1 MSEPTS
7 KASKASKAVA
17 DRRRG
22 TSNRGLPGSDGD
34 RSASSRTRGLNSPY
48 GTMSRRCSSPKS
60 IRVSADYAEFERI
73 VMDWQSRCVQSR
85 TEVSGVPARREVEL
99 VANNPSL
106 RRIWEEST
114 EGEVVVVYARY
125 TWSQFRATAIDFY
138 TDRKRKKEKKRRK
151 RKPTRTPT
159 TTLAI
164 SVPPTSVY
172 DAIALVRNAR
182 ARLKGPDADVPAII
196 RDLEQVIAYYV
207 GLYKYKNFIQFQGR
221 NEGWFKNMAK
231 SALALTWKRSDVQY
245 AVGMSRDQ
253 VQGLVR
259 RLRMQKKNVSDDQFK
274 HALSVLQSF
283 RGGVEVAA
291 GEALSFEVRANPYS
305 AALARRVPSGFSKQE
320 ARMWDWL
327 RFYRKQ
333 IRTHAIKFKIDRRAV
348 AGVIAWEAMFN
359 VMRSSPRSAGPGKMH
374 LYDNALGGFGFER
387 EDALP
392 DELEARGYV
401 SKKTEAQQERWLAT
415 VRGSLEYISAGFR
428 AAADITQRE
437 LKIDIS
443 YRPKVLVAFY
453 HSFLL
458 KDWEARMRKK
468 RTEGDAT
475 FAIKSKMALW
485 VDANLDFLE
494 SAVGRPGSGG
504 VVTR

>member
-1 MSEPTS
+1 MSDPTS
-7 KASKASKAVA
+7 KVA
-17 DRRRG
+17 TDQRRG
-22 TSNRGLPGSDGD
+22 TSNRGLPGSGGD
-34 RSASSRTRGLNSPY
+34 RGASSRTRELNSPY
-48 GTMSRRCSSPKS
+48 GTMSRRCSEPIS
-60 IRVSADYAEFERI
+60 IRVPADYAEFERI

-85 TEVSGVPARREVEL
+85 TKVAGVPARREVEL

-106 RRIWEEST
+106 RRIWQDST
-114 EGEVVVVYARY
+114 EGEVVAVYARY
-125 TWSQFRATAIDFY
+125 TWGQFRATAIDFY
-138 TDRKRKKEKKRRK
+138 TDRKRKKKKQRKRRPTP
-151 RKPTRTPT
+151 KPNPNSIPT
-159 TTLAI
+159 TKPATPA
-164 SVPPTSVY
+164 PPTSVY
-172 DAIALVRNAR
+172 EAIAVVRDAR
-182 ARLKGPDADVPAII
+182 TRLKEAEPDIPAII
-196 RDLEQVIAYYV
+196 RDLELVVAYYV
-207 GLYKYKNFIQFQGR
+207 GLYKYKNFVRFQGR

-245 AVGMSRDQ
+245 FVGMSRDY

-259 RLRMQKKNVSDDQFK
+259 RLRLQKNNVPDAQFEL
-274 HALSVLQSF
+274 ALSVLQSF
-283 RGGVEVAA
+283 RGGAEVAA

-305 AALARRVPSGFSKQE
+305 AALARRVPSGLSKQE

-327 RFYRKQ
+327 RFHRKK
-333 IRTHAIKFKIDRRAV
+333 IRKYATAFKIDRRAV

-359 VMRSSPRSAGPGKMH
+359 VMRSSPRSVGPGKMH
-374 LYDNALGGFGFER
+374 LYDNALGGFGFDR

-443 YRPKVLVAFY
+443 YRPEVLVAFY

-458 KDWEARMRKK
+458 KDWEARMQEK
-468 RTEGDAT
+468 RTKGDAT

-485 VDANLDFLE
+485 VDANLDFLD
-494 SAVGRPGSGG
+494 SAMGRP
-504 VVTR
+504 